1 MEVNMHQAL
10 SDQRRARAFGL
21 THREVSG
28 IGVARFTSVP
38 LPAIIATQR
47 FPASPTATARAQ

>member
-1 MEVNMHQAL
+1 MHQAL
-10 SDQRRARAFGL
+10 PDQRRARALGL
-21 THREVSG
+21 THRAVSG

-38 LPAIIATQR
+38 LPAIFATQR